1 MIEILLTTVM
11 WLLVGAATARLARK
25 RGRDP
30 AAWFVWGVLFG
41 IFTFILLWF
50 LPAFSKKEE
59 KPTLATPVTAIAP
72 VARAAAP
79 VTVAAAVQQWY
90 LVDLK
95 REQQGPLPFESLKD
109 AWQRGE
115 LTPQALVW
123 TCGMQQWQ
131 KIEQL
136 PYLCEQ
142 LKS

>member
-50 LPAFSKKEE
+50 LPPAGKKEE
-59 KPTLATPVTAIAP
+59 ESTSTTPIVVIAP
-72 VARAAAP
+72 VVPVKAAADG
-79 VTVAAAVQQWY
+79 QQWY
-90 LVDLK
+90 LVDRKLQ
-95 REQQGPLPFESLKD
+95 QQGPLPFESLKE
-109 AWQRGE
+109 AWQRGD
-115 LTPQALVW
+115 LTQQALVW

-142 LKS
+142 LRS